1 MEDPSYSQKLH
12 LNRPAGRKNDIIRI
26 NDLIL
31 LVSLHTGA
39 QWQAETDEPVEQPVT
54 ISLSVYHDISSAA
67 LTDKLSHSINYVE
80 VTKRIREAGI
90 SRPFQS
96 LQDLANHVITSLATL
111 PSLSPHL
118 DGMQIHL
125 VVRQLKAPLHAKS
138 ISSNSFAKF
147 MVDGSWVAE
156 KFVHDIEDL
165 VCPAIIG
172 VNVDERLQKQD
183 VVLNLS
189 IYTANHGI
197 GYDNW
202 IDFRSLISMLYE
214 AVSASD
220 FLTLEALTS
229 YIASETLT
237 FLSSRQSPA
246 VSVRI
251 AKPSALPLARS
262 SEVEIYRTAA
272 DYPGFED
279 EAACTTPKVEKIA
292 VAVERHENDAHTVA
306 IALGSNLGDSVR
318 NIEYALRLLETPLEI
333 LRHSDVSMDAEP
345 YVNVVDTSFMYESAP
360 MYVTDQ
366 PSFINCA
373 CMVETNLAP
382 VTLLFLV
389 KEIES
394 IVGRVPSIR
403 NGPRAVDLD
412 IIFYDDDIID
422 TRSGLKDSKDLQGEL
437 VVPHPLV
444 QEREFVLRP
453 LNDMIP
459 EYIHPILKRR
469 VGDLLHA
476 IYDPTLPPMN
486 KVIPFPCSPL
496 PPPTSES
503 TAYPSIS
510 SVPKT
515 LTFWNYPSTSSAFQ
529 SPSQDASPSKTHV
542 MATLN
547 VTPDS
552 FSDGAKHD
560 ALPAAIRY
568 ATNSVAA
575 GASIIDVGGYS
586 TRPGA
591 AFVSVEDEISRVHPA
606 IKSMRDVD
614 ILTNLASHTL
624 SAASSFEQVIEKV
637 MNVPISVDT
646 FRWEVAEAALN
657 AGANCINDVY
667 AFTGPDSWPLS
678 SASDPGKGHAEIEC
692 MEGMKRVARAYAVP
706 VILMHSRGD
715 AGRNKDYSP
724 YEYAGHDG
732 PATLE
737 GVRVELGRKVEK
749 IIKGKGGLRRWFVV
763 VDPGIGFSK
772 SVNGNLEVLKRA
784 ADIVADVKVGG
795 LGDIAYLNPL
805 KGYPLLIGASRKS
818 FLGII
823 LAQKSRRGDID
834 SSRETQPH
842 ERGWATAA
850 AVSCAVQQGA
860 LIVRVHDVREM
871 MDVVKVAEALWR

>member
-453 LNDMIP
+453 LND
-459 EYIHPILKRR
+459 
-469 VGDLLHA
+469 
-476 IYDPTLPPMN
+476 
-486 KVIPFPCSPL
+486 
-496 PPPTSES
+496 
-503 TAYPSIS
+503 
-510 SVPKT
+510 
-515 LTFWNYPSTSSAFQ
+515 TSSAFQ